1 MESQTEKC
9 LHGDCPPGVP
19 KEMGQAGTDGPAST
33 PAGSVVA
40 IVPLPVFLA
49 SLVHSGP
56 FLVREQGA
64 LFEAKEACHALPR
77 STPAAP
83 CHMQEG
89 AAPSLCLP
97 HSGLVFTHPGLL
109 VLSQVCQAHSCSVSG
124 PHTCCP
130 LPPSLL
136 GTPLH
141 HSHAQLPVLSTL
153 VSPPGPPPGRLSWAV
168 LMEGA
173 GCPIVFSVV
182 LLCTCDYPVH
192 LCKYLSP
199 GTYSSPGRL

>member
-1 MESQTEKC
+1 MPAWRLSSRCPQ
-9 LHGDCPPGVP
+9 GDGPG
-19 KEMGQAGTDGPAST
+19 GDRDGPAST

-153 VSPPGPPPGRLSWAV
+153 VSPPGLPCRQAL
-168 LMEGA
+168 L
-173 GCPIVFSVV
+173 GCPDGRSWLPHCLFRGAS
-182 LLCTCDYPVH
+182 L
-192 LCKYLSP
+192 YL
-199 GTYSSPGRL
+199 